1 MRKMGGWAVDMGGSR
16 DAGRC
21 DMNRK
26 SPQIAAKCRKCFT
39 KRFPSVLPSTPKWEN
54 IGETLGKSGE
64 TFPCYEIKNDM

>member
-26 SPQIAAKCRKCFT
+26 SPQIAAK
-39 KRFPSVLPSTPKWEN
+39 
-54 IGETLGKSGE
+54 
-64 TFPCYEIKNDM
+64 